1 MTDADLT
8 RSLGRIEG
16 RLEGIERGL
25 ASLKETG
32 ITTSRD
38 ASKRSRELED
48 RISKLERGRAWLLG
62 AAAAAGMGASA
73 FLKYLGGGHS

>member
-1 MTDADLT
+1 MSDPDLT

-32 ITTSRD
+32 ITTSKD
-38 ASKRSRELED
+38 AIERSEKLEV
-48 RISKLERGRAWLLG
+48 RIRNLERGRAWLLG